1 MEIFHRAR
9 MRTRVVPTTSDRFA
23 RPAPRPAYSVLGTE
37 RVPAID
43 LPRWQD
49 ALAAYLAE
57 RTGTVAAA

>member
-1 MEIFHRAR
+1 MEEADVAVALGDLNERGREVAG
-9 MRTRVVPTTSDRFA
+9 PC
-23 RPAPRPAYSVLGTE
+23 RPAYSVLGTE
-37 RVPAID
+37 REPASD